1 MKNSMKNMNFTNATS
16 FVALTLTHN
25 DGIKDADLSNT
36 LISAQDIKDFDATL
50 QNNIAIKYCKNLET
64 LLLPKTDKGV
74 VNTCELIQLPKLKSV
89 DLSSIKGLETLAL
102 VVLPNCSITY
112 PNLKY
117 TYYSQDKELVELS
130 ESDYILFAISEDVY
144 KMESTKNFFAAHTFG
159 LADEGS
165 SYMNDG
171 AYFWE

>member
-1 MKNSMKNMNFTNATS
+1 M
-16 FVALTLTHN
+16 
-25 DGIKDADLSNT
+25 
-36 LISAQDIKDFDATL
+36 
-50 QNNIAIKYCKNLET
+50 
-64 LLLPKTDKGV
+64 
-74 VNTCELIQLPKLKSV
+74 PKLKSV

>member
-16 FVALTLTHN
+16 LVALTLTHN

-74 VNTCELIQLPKLKSV
+74 VNTCELDVLQSLSLNGVRLTHKLSPF
-89 DLSSIKGLETLAL
+89 LCLTSRSET
-102 VVLPNCSITY
+102 
-112 PNLKY
+112 
-117 TYYSQDKELVELS
+117 
-130 ESDYILFAISEDVY
+130 
-144 KMESTKNFFAAHTFG
+144 
-159 LADEGS
+159 
-165 SYMNDG
+165 
-171 AYFWE
+171 WE